1 MVETYQRF
9 FQYEQGFQWLQE
21 VIYDA
26 PNEGRWYY
34 YIADLAAKLRF
45 SYEEVRDFYI
55 MAHTYGYL
63 DLIGL
68 CDMVIPL
75 LKNPFS
81 WKPRLKA
88 LSKKLDQMFDQNPIV
103 PQIEPYI
110 AHKQSVRSLLGL
122 HGMRINQKRA
132 LRYAKYCVD
141 MYPEDCCFNT
151 NLGRVYEFMGDETK
165 AFAIYYNTY
174 TNILKDSHSTC
185 QCAAGYLAHAYYQG
199 IGTAKNIDEA
209 IRIIQNAYPVEKE
222 VSDSSVLYL
231 YAFFALKGYPGFDL
245 YQAINNLEH
254 PAAFQ
259 RYEITRF
266 QLLITLYEK
275 VGRPTQNLRRQ
286 LHRAYYFDSI
296 LARKYYQ
303 KHRNDPI
310 YYPFFNHY

>member
-1 MVETYQRF
+1 M
-9 FQYEQGFQWLQE
+9 
-21 VIYDA
+21 
-26 PNEGRWYY
+26 
-34 YIADLAAKLRF
+34 
-45 SYEEVRDFYI
+45 
-55 MAHTYGYL
+55 
-63 DLIGL
+63 LIT
-68 CDMVIPL
+68 
-75 LKNPFS
+75 KES
-81 WKPRLKA
+81 E
-88 LSKKLDQMFDQNPIV
+88 
-103 PQIEPYI
+103 PQ
-110 AHKQSVRSLLGL
+110 
-122 HGMRINQKRA
+122 
-132 LRYAKYCVD
+132 
-141 MYPEDCCFNT
+141 
-151 NLGRVYEFMGDETK
+151 
-165 AFAIYYNTY
+165 
-174 TNILKDSHSTC
+174 
-185 QCAAGYLAHAYYQG
+185 
-199 IGTAKNIDEA
+199 KNIDEA

>member
-1 MVETYQRF
+1 M
-9 FQYEQGFQWLQE
+9 
-21 VIYDA
+21 
-26 PNEGRWYY
+26 
-34 YIADLAAKLRF
+34 
-45 SYEEVRDFYI
+45 
-55 MAHTYGYL
+55 
-63 DLIGL
+63 
-68 CDMVIPL
+68 
-75 LKNPFS
+75 
-81 WKPRLKA
+81 
-88 LSKKLDQMFDQNPIV
+88 
-103 PQIEPYI
+103 
-110 AHKQSVRSLLGL
+110 
-122 HGMRINQKRA
+122 
-132 LRYAKYCVD
+132 
-141 MYPEDCCFNT
+141 
-151 NLGRVYEFMGDETK
+151 
-165 AFAIYYNTY
+165 
-174 TNILKDSHSTC
+174 KDSHSTC